1 MTPANGDSDTVELNQ
16 VTGFTRD
23 EEIWYDD
30 GNIVL
35 VAGNVGF
42 RVYRGLLAKR
52 SEVFNDLFT
61 VPQPQDSWLVYGCPV
76 VHLSDTPDALRE
88 LLGVLLCGKRYAAR
102 GLYLPEPSSH
112 GALILR
118 MYARYIWRSDIELDL
133 LSYRIRLAHKYGI
146 EDLLA
151 ESVRQ
156 LKQLFPATLD
166 AWRDLERHD
175 SPRAITAINLAHLT
189 NTPSVLPSAL
199 YVCCLLANHHLLDG
213 APHPDGTVNML
224 GREDLLRCMKAKVQ
238 FVRRLTND
246 IHNMSL
252 PAANIANCT
261 SAGMCSLAF
270 HNFKNAAL
278 VRASRENM
286 EAGVL
291 EPRYDLL
298 DTFRKREYNV
308 NYTALCEACIALLQ
322 SKMAQ
327 SEENL
332 WAKLPRFFD
341 LPVDKTWDQEDFD
354 SEVE

>member
-1 MTPANGDSDTVELNQ
+1 MPASRSSNLPVFYTLNTCDSDTVELNQ

-88 LLGVLLCGKRYAAR
+88 LLGVLLCGK
-102 GLYLPEPSSH
+102 
-112 GALILR
+112 
-118 MYARYIWRSDIELDL
+118 RYIWRSDIELDL

-278 VRASRENM
+278 
-286 EAGVL
+286 
-291 EPRYDLL
+291 PRYDLL